1 MSKFLIIFA
10 ITLAAATVIQA
21 YPQAQEAIRQPK
33 LFLRIK
39 GNPFNEEYYNAGINK
54 NHFFSEYQDFP
65 LDFCGG
71 YNYIEE
77 FVNGGEFSEKIR
89 ICQHE
94 SNSPNC
100 KKETLRSSPKANF
113 AWIQKEKGSGV
124 CTCPNIAAN
133 IGPDLYT
140 YLHWKPN

>member
-71 YNYIEE
+71 YNYIFQTGTQTNNLCPKIVLQLGAKYGRADCAEGICGE
-77 FVNGGEFSEKIR
+77 HPTGGNVYVHNE
-89 ICQHE
+89 
-94 SNSPNC
+94 NSFYC
-100 KKETLRSSPKANF
+100 
-113 AWIQKEKGSGV
+113 
-124 CTCPNIAAN
+124 
-133 IGPDLYT
+133 
-140 YLHWKPN
+140 